1 MKIRIANGRLVD
13 PGNGIDRTDDLY
25 IAAGKVIAIGA
36 APDGFQ
42 ANRVIDAA
50 GLTVAAG
57 LVDLSARLREPGFE
71 YKATLES
78 EMLAAVAGGVTSLAC
93 PPDTEPPLD
102 EPGLVAML
110 KHRAKSLGGAR
121 IYPVGALTMGL
132 RGERVTE
139 MAELRDAGCIAFSQA
154 HVPLRDA
161 NVMLRALQYAATFG
175 FCVWLHPL
183 EATLAKGGVA
193 HDGEVATRLG
203 LPAIPV
209 CAETVA
215 LATILLLA
223 KETEAPLHFTCIS
236 SRDAIEMLREARA
249 RGIRFT
255 CDTTINHLHLCEV
268 DVGLFDSHS
277 HLSPPLRSREDRDAL
292 AAALARGEIDC
303 LCSDHT
309 PVDEDAKQ
317 LPFAQSEPG
326 AGGLELL
333 LPATLKWAQ
342 EKKIPIREAL
352 AKITINPA
360 RVMGIEGG
368 ELSVGRPADIC
379 IFDPERTWTVTP
391 RALRS
396 QGKNTPFLDW
406 KLRGQVRYTL
416 VEGRVVYE
424 ASPE

>member
-1 MKIRIANGRLVD
+1 MKICIANGRLVD
-13 PGNGIDRTDDLY
+13 PRSGTEGDRDVY
-25 IAAGKVIAIGA
+25 IEGGKIVAIGS
-36 APDGFQ
+36 APAGFR
-42 ANRVIDAA
+42 ANRVIDAS
-50 GLTVAAG
+50 GFTVAPG

-78 EMLAAVAGGVTSLAC
+78 EMAAAVAGGVTSLAC
-93 PPDTEPPLD
+93 PPDTDPPLD

-110 KHRAKSLGGAR
+110 KHRARSLGGAR
-121 IYPVGALTMGL
+121 LYPVGALTMGL

-154 HVPLRDA
+154 HVPLSDV
-161 NVMLRALQYAATFG
+161 NVILRALQYAATFG
-175 FCVWLHPL
+175 FRVWLHPL

-203 LPAIPV
+203 LPGIPV

-223 KETEAPLHFTCIS
+223 KETEAHLHLSCIS
-236 SRDAIEMLREARA
+236 SREAVAMLHEGRA

-255 CDTTINHLHLCEV
+255 CDTTINHLHLSEM
-268 DVGLFDSHS
+268 DLGLFDSHG
-277 HLSPPLRSREDRDAL
+277 HLSPPLRAREDRDAL
-292 AAALARGEIDC
+292 AAALARDELDC
-303 LCSDHT
+303 ICSDHT
-309 PVDEDAKQ
+309 PIDEDAKQ

-326 AGGLELL
+326 ASGLELL

-342 EKKIPIREAL
+342 EKKVPLQQAL
-352 AKITINPA
+352 AKITVNPA
-360 RVMGIEGG
+360 RVMGIDAGH
-368 ELSVGRPADIC
+368 LSVGRPADIC
-379 IFDPERTWTVTP
+379 IFDPEHAWTVTP

-396 QGKNTPFLDW
+396 QGKNTPFLGW
-406 KLRGQVRYTL
+406 KLRGQVVYTL